1 MMTIEEII
9 DNIKWETGAIID
21 EKKVIE
27 LFNEQE
33 NKEQILIYGSD
44 AQIKFIEKCF
54 KITNTMRD

>member
-1 MMTIEEII
+1 MMTIKEII

-44 AQIKFIEKCF
+44 AQIKFIEKVL
-54 KITNTMRD
+54 K